1 MGDSSVTMTLIDAEG
16 LSHHESLVATGT
28 GSMWD
33 RPY

>member
-1 MGDSSVTMTLIDAEG
+1 MTLIDAEG
-16 LSHHESLVATGT
+16 LSHHDPLVVTGT

>member
-1 MGDSSVTMTLIDAEG
+1 MTLIDAEG
-16 LSHHESLVATGT
+16 LSHHVPLAWLVVTGT